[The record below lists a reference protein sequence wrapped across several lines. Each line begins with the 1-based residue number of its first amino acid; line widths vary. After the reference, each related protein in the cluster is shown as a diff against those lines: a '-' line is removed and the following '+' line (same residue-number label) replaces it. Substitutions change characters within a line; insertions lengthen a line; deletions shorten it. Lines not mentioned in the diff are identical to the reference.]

1 MSEGMKKYED
11 TQVFNLF
18 PYGFVNNNQTILG
31 YLLHKWIPLKATFE
45 RILCS
50 DSASLSSN
58 EPMSSEQLRIE
69 RGGAILC
76 CFLGVGYPQN

>member
-1 MSEGMKKYED
+1 MKKYEN

-18 PYGFVNNNQTILG
+18 PYGFVNNYQTILG
-31 YLLHKWIPLKATFE
+31 YLLHKWIPLKATLE
-45 RILCS
+45 RILCN

-69 RGGAILC
+69 RGGVILC
-76 CFLGVGYPQN
+76 CFLGVGYPPN